1 MSTLDEYE
9 EYLDKV
15 LNTENNSVCNSMRS
29 EADSFT
35 SHGHLSTNEHNGD
48 SGYEAS
54 SKPEGEDENTADN
67 TADTISPDTPEQKTN
82 IYDVN
87 CITDDQEIPVE
98 LTNSKQKLL
107 QTSELSV

>member
-1 MSTLDEYE
+1 MQ
-9 EYLDKV
+9 
-15 LNTENNSVCNSMRS
+15 RS